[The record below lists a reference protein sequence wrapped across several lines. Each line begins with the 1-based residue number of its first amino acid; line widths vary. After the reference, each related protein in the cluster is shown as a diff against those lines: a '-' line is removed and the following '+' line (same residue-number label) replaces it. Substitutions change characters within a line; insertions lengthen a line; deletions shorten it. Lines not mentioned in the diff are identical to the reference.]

1 MHKKSAPK
9 DWITQNDHSFRWHAG
24 ELPGLPPH
32 RMLLLHI
39 SAAALTWKIDV
50 GRLIATDKIEHA
62 VRGVEVRG
70 ASALQRITCHGE
82 R

>member
-1 MHKKSAPK
+1 
-9 DWITQNDHSFRWHAG
+9 
-24 ELPGLPPH
+24 
-32 RMLLLHI
+32 MLLLHI